1 MMCLVLLTVVHV
13 VMVFAVDP
21 YSLRSMITG
30 GYNEA
35 KSPEARNAR
44 PFFWRRATP
53 ERARSDGGL
62 ET

>member
-1 MMCLVLLTVVHV
+1 MLGLVLLSVVHI

-30 GYNEA
+30 GYDES

-44 PFFWRRATP
+44 PFFWRRPP
-53 ERARSDGGL
+53 EAHRSEGGL
-62 ET
+62 GT